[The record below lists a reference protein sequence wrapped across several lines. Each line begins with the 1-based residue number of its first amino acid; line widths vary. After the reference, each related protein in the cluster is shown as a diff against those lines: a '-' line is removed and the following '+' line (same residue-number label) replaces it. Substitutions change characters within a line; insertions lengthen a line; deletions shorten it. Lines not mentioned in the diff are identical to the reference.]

1 MEKSKN
7 DERNYRHLTLE
18 NELQVLLVSDS
29 ETDKASACLDT
40 KVGSL
45 ADPKDTQGIAHF
57 LEHMLFM
64 GTKKYP
70 DENDYNKFL
79 SSHGGMSN
87 AYTDSEDTVYFF
99 DVNQEHLAGALDRF
113 AQFFIAPLFTQSATD
128 RELNAVNSEN
138 SKNQQTD
145 VWREM
150 QLKKSLSRPDHPFH
164 NFGTGNLATLR
175 DGPRDA
181 NIDLRARLLD
191 FHATHY
197 SSNLMRLVIIG
208 RESLDV
214 LETMATT
221 CFQDAANKQIER
233 PIYEENPYRAED
245 LGKRLSVVPIKDAR
259 KIEMTWLLP
268 PVQNK
273 YESKPANYLS
283 HLIGHEGKGSILS
296 LLKQKGW
303 ANGFSSGLFASGT
316 CFSIFGVQIDCTDEG
331 IENADFVVSVV
342 YQYLAMLRNEGPHE
356 WIFNES
362 RDIAA
367 INFLFQSKSRPI
379 DYSVSCA
386 TSMQIYPPERT
397 LTGSSKLPRT
407 HEIFCG

>member
-1 MEKSKN
+1 
-7 DERNYRHLTLE
+7 
-18 NELQVLLVSDS
+18 
-29 ETDKASACLDT
+29 
-40 KVGSL
+40 
-45 ADPKDTQGIAHF
+45 
-57 LEHMLFM
+57 
-64 GTKKYP
+64 
-70 DENDYNKFL
+70 
-79 SSHGGMSN
+79 
-87 AYTDSEDTVYFF
+87 
-99 DVNQEHLAGALDRF
+99 
-113 AQFFIAPLFTQSATD
+113 
-128 RELNAVNSEN
+128 
-138 SKNQQTD
+138 
-145 VWREM
+145 
-150 QLKKSLSRPDHPFH
+150 
-164 NFGTGNLATLR
+164 
-175 DGPRDA
+175 
-181 NIDLRARLLD
+181 
-191 FHATHY
+191 
-197 SSNLMRLVIIG
+197 MRLVIIG
-208 RESLDV
+208 ESLDV

-303 ANGFSSGLFASGT
+303 ANGLSSGLFASST

-367 INFLFQSKSRPI
+367 INFSK
-379 DYSVSCA
+379 
-386 TSMQIYPPERT
+386 Q
-397 LTGSSKLPRT
+397 K
-407 HEIFCG
+407 